1 MSTWKKRMAAA
12 LTLTLTL
19 CLAGP
24 LPAIALD
31 PAQLEEQGFIMEGD
45 VLVVYFGQES
55 HVVVPDG
62 VVEIG
67 DGAFMEA
74 SSYLTSV
81 TMPESVTSI
90 GEKAFS
96 DCINLT
102 SVVIPDSVQTI
113 GEGAFEGCSSLT
125 EVTMPQELFES
136 NMDCFYGTP
145 WLEANQ
151 SQTGIQAGE
160 DFVVEGYQLTKYQGD
175 GGDVV
180 IPDGVR
186 VIGKKAFQDCENLT
200 SVTIPDSV
208 TTIESSAFSNCIR
221 LTQVTIPDSVT
232 EIQYQA
238 FYYCVSLAQLELS
251 ANLETMGSFAFE
263 GCRSLTDITI
273 PSGKVDKNAFR
284 DCEGLTSVTLGD
296 GVTEIGELAFQG
308 CGNLAQMT
316 FGHGLESIDDQ
327 ALSYSALSTIVL
339 YDGLTSID
347 DRAFPSTLRDL
358 AIPASV
364 SEIDKDALFYCPS
377 VTLHVV
383 EGSDGESYAIR
394 NDLSYENDYEEFVK
408 AAERGAQDVREDT
421 AAQSQPAAQTA
432 EKDASISPVVVVLVI
447 VVLAAA
453 AGGGYMVLKKKKG

>member
-1 MSTWKKRMAAA
+1 MCNWKKRMAAA
-12 LTLTLTL
+12 LALILTL
-19 CLAGP
+19 CLTVP
-24 LPAIALD
+24 LPAMALD
-31 PAQLEEQGFIMEGD
+31 PAQLEEQGFIVEGD
-45 VLVVYFGQES
+45 VLVVYLGTES

-67 DGAFMEA
+67 DGAFSDTGEFV
-74 SSYLTSV
+74 TSV
-81 TMPESVTSI
+81 TLPESVTSI
-90 GEKAFS
+90 GEKAFYNCS
-96 DCINLT
+96 NLT

-113 GEGAFEGCSSLT
+113 GESAFEGCSSLT
-125 EVTMPQELFES
+125 EVTMPQELFDS
-136 NMDCFYGTP
+136 NLDRFYGTP

-151 SQTGIQAGE
+151 SQTGIEAGE
-160 DFVVEGYQLTKYQGD
+160 DFVVEGYRLSKYQGA

-180 IPDGVR
+180 IPDGVL
-186 VIGKKAFQDCENLT
+186 VIGEKAFRDCESLT

-208 TTIESSAFSNCIR
+208 TTIESSAFANCIR

-251 ANLETMGSFAFE
+251 ANLENIGSFAFE

-273 PSGKVDKNAFR
+273 PSGSVDKTAFK
-284 DCEGLTSVTLGD
+284 DCEGLTRVTLGD
-296 GVTEIGELAFQG
+296 GVTEIGELAFKG
-308 CGNLAQMT
+308 CGNLTQMT
-316 FGHGLESIDDQ
+316 FGHGLERIDDQ

-394 NDLSYENDYEEFVK
+394 NNLSYENDYEEFVK
-408 AAERGAQDVREDT
+408 AAENGAQDVQEDT
-421 AAQSQPAAQTA
+421 SSQPQPVAQEA
-432 EKDASISPVVVVLVI
+432 QEDSSFSPMVVILVI
-447 VVLAAA
+447 VVVAAA
-453 AGGGYMVLKKKKG
+453 AGGGYVVMKKKKG